1 MILDFHTHLFPKKIR
16 ENREKYFAGEPAFK
30 LLYGPE
36 NSRLAGSDEILAAM
50 DEAGVDKS
58 VIFGFVWQKQELFR
72 LHNDYILEAAAKHP
86 DRLLPFACFD
96 VEHKDAPKEA
106 LRCLEAGMAG
116 IGELALYRSGIDQ
129 RALAK
134 LDPVME
140 VARAFDKP
148 VLIHTNEPV
157 GHNYP
162 GKTPLTLAQ
171 IYNLVLRYPQNKIVL
186 AHWGGG
192 IFFYALMKKNVKEAL
207 KTVWVDT
214 AASPYLY
221 DPLIFEIAC
230 RAFDPNKILFGTDF
244 PLLKAGRYFKDLDKI
259 SLSPQDRALV
269 LGGNAANLLFGN
281 PQQA

>member
-1 MILDFHTHLFPKKIR
+1 MVIDFHTHLFPKKIR
-16 ENREKYFAGEPAFK
+16 ENRQRYFAGEKAFE
-30 LLYGPE
+30 LLYSPE
-36 NSRLAGSDEILAAM
+36 NSRLASSGQIVAAM

-58 VIFGFVWQKQELFR
+58 VIFGFVWRKQKLFG

-86 DRLLPFACFD
+86 KRLLPFACFD
-96 VEHKDAPKEA
+96 VEHKNAPKEA

-116 IGELALYRSGIDQ
+116 IGELAFYRSGIDNK
-129 RALAK
+129 ALAK
-134 LDPVME
+134 LDPIME
-140 VARAFDKP
+140 IALAFDKP

-162 GKTPLTLAQ
+162 GKTPITLAQ

-192 IFFYALMKKNVKEAL
+192 IFFYALMKKNMKEAL
-207 KTVWVDT
+207 KNVWLDT

-230 RAFDPNKILFGTDF
+230 RVFDPAKILFGTDF
-244 PLLKAGRYFKDLDKI
+244 PLLKAGRYFKDLEKI
-259 SLSPQDRALV
+259 SLSPQNRALV
-269 LGGNAANLLFGN
+269 LGENAAGLLFGN
-281 PQQA
+281 SNSA